1 MAVKRVIA
9 VGRAYDALLPLLK
22 RGVESLTIDA
32 NTSDA
37 ARSIDMGPM
46 ISAAQRT
53 LIMEQLN
60 DAIARGATVVA
71 RNEPRSPGD
80 RMAPAV
86 LLTNVTPAMRV
97 WSEETFGPVLVIMRA
112 SSEAEAIALA
122 NSTRYGLSGS
132 VWSADRARARRIA
145 LQLDTGTVVINDAV
159 VSAGLPEIAHGGVK
173 ASGMGRIHG
182 EDGLLECVRTRVVVD
197 DMLTG
202 MRQAWWFGYGPESAA
217 RLDAYVRLSH
227 GRSWSDRLSGIA
239 GTIKML
245 LRPEKPL

>member
-1 MAVKRVIA
+1 MTVIESSPITRVVDGTEVPVA
-9 VGRAYDALLPLLK
+9 GSFSLDSSHSHVGFSVRHLMVSK
-22 RGVESLTIDA
+22 TKGR
-32 NTSDA
+32 
-37 ARSIDMGPM
+37 
-46 ISAAQRT
+46 
-53 LIMEQLN
+53 
-60 DAIARGATVVA
+60 
-71 RNEPRSPGD
+71 
-80 RMAPAV
+80 
-86 LLTNVTPAMRV
+86 
-97 WSEETFGPVLVIMRA
+97 F
-112 SSEAEAIALA
+112 AE
-122 NSTRYGLSGS
+122 
-132 VWSADRARARRIA
+132 V
-145 LQLDTGTVVINDAV
+145 TGTVVINDAV